1 MDTSKLDFSKLLE
14 QSLDELERHFSG
26 EDSGVETH
34 TYVLGEMTK
43 IKIDHI
49 MVKTIREELHATQK
63 EFAYILG
70 VSTRTVEAWE
80 SDRSHPN
87 GSASRL
93 MQLILSSSSI
103 RMLFQTALDES
114 KKKSTRQNESKLKK

>member
-1 MDTSKLDFSKLLE
+1 MDTSELDFSELLQ
-14 QSLDELERHFSG
+14 QSLDELERYFAG
-26 EDSGVETH
+26 DDSGVEVH

-49 MVKTIREELHATQK
+49 RVKTIREEMRATQK

-80 SDRSHPN
+80 SGRSHPN
-87 GSASRL
+87 GSATRL
-93 MQLILSSSSI
+93 MQFILSSPNI
-103 RMLFQTALDES
+103 RLLFQAALNES
-114 KKKSTRQNESKLKK
+114 KKEILKAK